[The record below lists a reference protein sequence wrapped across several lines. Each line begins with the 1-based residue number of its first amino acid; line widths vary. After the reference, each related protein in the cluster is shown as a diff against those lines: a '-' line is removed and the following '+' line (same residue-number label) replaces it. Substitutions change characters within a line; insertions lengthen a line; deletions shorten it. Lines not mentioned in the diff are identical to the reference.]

1 MPGIRRLRRTRCIDC
16 GIELTDATGVLKGDR
31 GWHARCRDCRKS
43 ERRRQHDEQEASRR
57 LFVTRE
63 VCDIC
68 LQPER
73 QKRSGIVRLLNKD
86 HDHRTGEWRGLLC
99 SRCNQAVGL
108 FADNPA
114 LLRRAAAYLENP
126 PGLVLLDDEPPETRQ
141 EWRKYFPGGSSRR
154 T

>member
-1 MPGIRRLRRTRCIDC
+1 MPDTRRLRRTQCIDC
-16 GIELTDATGVLKGDR
+16 GVELTDDTGHRKRAR
-31 GWHARCRDCRKS
+31 GWHSRCRACAALD
-43 ERRRQHDEQEASRR
+43 RRRQHDELEAQRR
-57 LFVTRE
+57 LFVTRT

-73 QKRSGIVRLLNKD
+73 QRRAGVLRLLNKD

-114 LLRRAAAYLENP
+114 LLRRAADYLEHP
-126 PGLVLLDDEPPETRQ
+126 PGLVLVDDESAECRQ
-141 EWRKYFPGGSSRR
+141 EWRKHLR
-154 T
+154 